1 MPATLP
7 EPARSHRRGG
17 IDSIFSRTVVSDNEI
32 AMPDMFNLRVVL
44 GLKVFG
50 WFSAVM
56 ALILGVGVL
65 FGWAAGLPAAVTV
78 QPGLAAMAP
87 VTAGCFVISG
97 SSLVAWKLGRP
108 RLARGLAALLLAI
121 GLTVVAGYVSVGR
134 DLLNPLIGDRLAS
147 PSGVLVGLTAPAS
160 ACGFLLLGAVL
171 AALGE
176 NTRPGRL
183 VVLLCGAAGLL
194 LSGLAL
200 LGYAYGVEG
209 LYAVR
214 FYRTVALHTAT
225 GLFLLYLG
233 CLIHKPELGWAA
245 VLASARPSGSA
256 TRVQLL
262 LTVLL
267 PLTAGTL
274 LLHAQR
280 RGEIAP
286 SFAIAALVVVSSIPQ
301 IARIFFDG
309 RMLDRLDMD
318 LRGAA
323 ERQRQLSEELEERVQ
338 ARTAALQRTE
348 DALRQSQ
355 KMEAVGQ
362 LTGGLAH
369 DFNNLLTGIT
379 GSLELLQSRVSQGR
393 LTGID
398 RYVQTA
404 LGAAG
409 RAASLTHRL
418 LAFSRRQ
425 TLDPK
430 PIDIN
435 ALVAGLDELLQR
447 TIGPQVT
454 LRTTLAPGL
463 WVTLLDPSQI
473 ENALLNL
480 AINARDA
487 MPDGGLL
494 TIETRNE
501 TLVSGGAEDL
511 PCGQYVS
518 LSVGDTG
525 AGMTAETMRRAFDPF
540 FTTKPIGEGTGLG
553 LSMVHGFVQQSGGRV
568 CITSEIGQGTCVRII
583 LPRHCGQMADLAGAA
598 PLPAAAG
605 DGQGRTVLVVDDEPS
620 VRMLICDVLNDLGYT
635 VIEAEDGRGGLEILR
650 SGRRVDLLISD
661 VGLPGGM
668 NGRQMADAGRV
679 LRPGLKVLF
688 ITGYAETA
696 ALGDGNLGG
705 GMQVLTKPFAMGTL
719 AERVGALV

>member
-1 MPATLP
+1 
-7 EPARSHRRGG
+7 
-17 IDSIFSRTVVSDNEI
+17 
-32 AMPDMFNLRVVL
+32 MPDMFNRRVVL

-50 WFSAVM
+50 WCSAVL
-56 ALILGVGVL
+56 ALALGLGVLLGWIAGV
-65 FGWAAGLPAAVTV
+65 PEAVTIR
-78 QPGLAAMAP
+78 PGLAGMAP
-87 VTAGCFVISG
+87 VTAACFVVSG
-97 SSLVAWKLGRP
+97 LSLAAWKLDWTRTGRWLAMLLLTMALAVLAGYAATGRDVLNP
-108 RLARGLAALLLAI
+108 FLGNRLAVPGGVI
-121 GLTVVAGYVSVGR
+121 VG
-134 DLLNPLIGDRLAS
+134 I
-147 PSGVLVGLTAPAS
+147 TARAT
-160 ACGFLLLGAVL
+160 ACGFLLLGAALAVL
-171 AALGE
+171 DVE
-176 NTRPGRL
+176 TQTQRL
-183 VVLLCGAAGLL
+183 VLLISGAAGLL

-214 FYRTVALHTAT
+214 FYSTVALHTAS
-225 GLFLLYLG
+225 GLFVLYLA
-233 CLIHKPELGWAA
+233 CLVHKPERGWAA
-245 VLASARPSGSA
+245 VLASARPSGTA

-262 LTVLL
+262 LTLL
-267 PLTAGTL
+267 VPLLAGTV
-274 LLHAQR
+274 LLHALR

-286 SFAIAALVVVSSIPQ
+286 SFALAALVALSSIPQ
-301 IARIFFDG
+301 MARIFFDG
-309 RMLDRLDMD
+309 RMLDRLDME

-323 ERQRQLSEELEERVQ
+323 DRQRQLSEELEERVQ
-338 ARTAALQRTE
+338 ARTAELQTSE

-369 DFNNLLTGIT
+369 DFNNLLTGII
-379 GSLELLQSRVSQGR
+379 GSLELLQSRVVQGR
-393 LTGID
+393 LAGIE
-398 RYVQTA
+398 RYGQTA
-404 LGAAG
+404 LDAAM

-430 PIDIN
+430 PIDVN
-435 ALVAGLDELLQR
+435 ALVEGLGELLRR

-454 LRTTLAPGL
+454 LRTVLAPGL
-463 WVTLLDPSQI
+463 WLTLLDPNQI

-487 MPDGGLL
+487 MPEGGLL

-501 TLVSGGAEDL
+501 TLDTAAEDGL
-511 PCGQYVS
+511 ASGQYVA

-525 AGMTAETMRRAFDPF
+525 AGMAPETIRRAFDPF

-553 LSMVHGFVQQSGGRV
+553 LSMVYGFVQQSGGRV
-568 CITSEIGQGTCVRII
+568 RIASQVGQGTTVRII
-583 LPRHCGQMADLAGAA
+583 LPRHCGQPADLADVA

-620 VRMLICDVLNDLGYT
+620 VRMLVSDVLDDLGYT

-668 NGRQMADAGRV
+668 NGRQMADAGRI

-696 ALGDGNLGG
+696 ALGEGHLSG